1 MMIGMLRGI
10 IISIIMTQMGLVR
23 RFVMLNVAGSTGTC
37 GCIVSLVVETAI
49 RVHDHATDF
58 V

>member
-10 IISIIMTQMGLVR
+10 IVSIIVTQMGLVR
-23 RFVMLNVAGSTGTC
+23 RFIMLNIAGSTGTR